1 VKPAVEFDP
10 VFQGGSQVENFR
22 EMATI
27 YPVRVVRRASKP
39 APFEAGEP
47 FEVPAAF
54 DFAGRRLDTA
64 QLLAEMETTGLLVL
78 KDGRIVF
85 ERYWL
90 GNDATTQAASWS
102 VGKSF
107 VSALVGV
114 AIDEGAIGSI

>member
-1 VKPAVEFDP
+1 MTSKWITRPIGLFE
-10 VFQGGSQVENFR
+10 GGSQVANFR

-27 YPVRVVRRASKP
+27 YPARVVRRAARA

-47 FEVPAAF
+47 FELPASF
-54 DFAGRRLDTA
+54 EYLGRRLDTA
-64 QLLAEMETTGLLVL
+64 QFLSEMETTGLLVL
-78 KDGRIVF
+78 KDGRVVF

-107 VSALVGV
+107 VSASG
-114 AIDEGAIGSI
+114 E